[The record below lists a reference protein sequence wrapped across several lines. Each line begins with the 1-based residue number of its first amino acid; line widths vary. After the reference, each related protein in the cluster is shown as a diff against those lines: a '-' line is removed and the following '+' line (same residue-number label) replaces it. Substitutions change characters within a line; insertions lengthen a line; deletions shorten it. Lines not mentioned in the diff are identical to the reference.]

1 MKADAFDALCT
12 LDANMPRES
21 WVRMA
26 FAFKDAGGSL
36 DDWLTWS
43 ALGSNYNER
52 DAIDTY
58 RNARPKA
65 GGVTAAT
72 LFGAARAAG
81 WRPYADVGA
90 AVVTPKGAHA
100 AGATPSHVITPSRHS
115 VDVGTDASGIAA
127 AAGLAS
133 ASDATS
139 SHDLTPPNTPVFH
152 VEPRAA
158 SAEEPPG
165 APAKPRRLLTASPP
179 PATSGEEPPPVDPAP
194 IWAACRPVDVHP
206 YLSRKGIK
214 PHGTRVNASGA
225 LAVPFLN
232 RDQQLQTLQTIAGD
246 GAKRF
251 LAGAKAKGSAAIL
264 GDPRNAATVIVC
276 EGFATAATIEEATG
290 YPVIAAGSRGALT
303 EGARMARYFAPQARV
318 VIAADRGDLSSPLAA
333 ARAVEGFLAAP
344 GPENAADGTDFN
356 DWKLAGATDAEIRAR
371 LDHAPP
377 VPAID
382 PASPPPVF
390 AAPNVS
396 ASRPSVE
403 AGRTAGGY
411 LLDEKGRV
419 MRTLNNVV
427 TLLVSGACGPVRRD
441 DFTGKITWRGN
452 PMRDVDYIGLTCEVQ
467 QRGHVAAP
475 ALATVSVQM
484 VADAVNIAAQMNV
497 YNSCEEWLNG
507 LARWDGV
514 PRIADF
520 FPDICEI
527 KANPYTMGCG
537 RYFWLAMVRRMLQ
550 PGARADMVVCLVG
563 PQGIGKTSLARIVGG
578 ERYGEAGLAHIG
590 ERDWCLQ
597 LRGKIIVELPEL
609 SGHTRAELETIKAV
623 LSRNADEYREPY
635 GRIVSDIPRGCV
647 FMATTNESDF
657 LLDATGN
664 RRWLPIDC
672 PGALALDTLHG
683 NREQYFAEAYHT
695 LRTDPAPWYDIPHA
709 VEAQEAHTVRDPWTE
724 ALAEGLAGATGTWP
738 ERVTNAELYR
748 ILDIPTERRTGG
760 GTGRRIAHAMR
771 SIGYARDVWKVRGRT
786 ARGFYLPPEAPLTV
800 TAEAPEAGP
809 LDAD

>member
-1 MKADAFDALCT
+1 MRADAFDALCF
-12 LDANMPRES
+12 LDPGMPRES
-21 WVRMA
+21 WVRIA
-26 FAFKDAGGSL
+26 FAFKDAGGQE
-36 DDWLTWS
+36 DEWLQWC
-43 ALGSNYNER
+43 ARGSNYNER
-52 DAIDTY
+52 DARDTY
-58 RNARPKA
+58 RSAKPKA
-65 GGVTAAT
+65 GGVTAAS
-72 LFGAARAAG
+72 LFHAARAAG
-81 WRPYADVGA
+81 WRPYAPVGA
-90 AVVTPKGAHA
+90 AVATPGAPDGSTSTATHVVTP
-100 AGATPSHVITPSRHS
+100 PRRS
-115 VDVGTDASGIAA
+115 VDVAPPASGNAA
-127 AAGLAS
+127 AAAVEAS
-133 ASDATS
+133 APGPTS
-139 SHDLTPPNTPVFH
+139 AHDLTPPNTPLLH

-158 SAEEPPG
+158 SAEEPP
-165 APAKPRRLLTASPP
+165 ASPAKPRRLVNVNPP
-179 PATSGEEPPPVDPAP
+179 PATSGEEPPGVDPAP

-214 PHGTRVNASGA
+214 PHGTRVNVSGA
-225 LAVPFLN
+225 LVVPFLN
-232 RDQQLQTLQTIAGD
+232 RDQQLQTLQFIGAD

-251 LAGAKAKGSAAIL
+251 LAGAKAKGAAAIL
-264 GDPRNAATVIVC
+264 GDPRNAATLIVC
-276 EGFATAATIEEATG
+276 EGFATAATIEECTG

-333 ARAVEGFLAAP
+333 ARAVEGALALP
-344 GPENAADGTDFN
+344 GPENSPDGFDAN
-356 DWKLAGATDAEIRAR
+356 DWKQAGATDAEIRAR
-371 LDHAPP
+371 IDHAPP
-377 VPAID
+377 VPAME
-382 PASPPPVF
+382 PASP
-390 AAPNVS
+390 APALS
-396 ASRPSVE
+396 APASRASVE
-403 AGRTAGGY
+403 AGRTTGGY

-427 TLLVSGACGPVRRD
+427 TLLVSGACGAVRHD
-441 DFTGKITWRGN
+441 NFTGKITWRGN
-452 PMRDVDYIGLTCEVQ
+452 PMRDVDFIGLTCEVQ

-475 ALATVSVQM
+475 ALATASVQM

-507 LARWDGV
+507 LAPWDGV
-514 PRIADF
+514 PRIGDF

-537 RYFWLAMVRRMLQ
+537 RYFWLAMVRRMLH

-609 SGHTRAELETIKAV
+609 AGHTRAELETIKAV

-635 GRIVSDIPRGCV
+635 GRIVSDIARGCV

-672 PGALALDTLHG
+672 PGALALDTLTG

-695 LRTDPAPWYDIPHA
+695 LRTDPEPWYEIPHA
-709 VEAQEAHTVRDPWTE
+709 VEAQDAHTVRDPWTE
-724 ALAEGLAGATGTWP
+724 ALSEGLISTMGAMP

-760 GTGRRIAHAMR
+760 GTGRRLAHAMA
-771 SIGYARDVWKVRGRT
+771 SLGYVRDVWKARGR
-786 ARGFYLPPEAPLTV
+786 AVRGFYLQPEAAPTV
-800 TAEAPEAGP
+800 TAEPAEAQP